1 VTTPALVLHATEL
14 RLAICRYAPD
24 ASLPGIAQ
32 LRGTTFWS
40 ITRTPDEL
48 SIVCDEDRV
57 PKGDV
62 QVENGWAAFSVQGPL
77 PFGLTGV
84 ISGITA
90 PLAEAGV
97 PVFVVSTYLTD
108 WLLVKHTDFARAR
121 AILAERFEVR

>member
-1 VTTPALVLHATEL
+1 MSAPSLVLNTTSL

-24 ASLPGIAQ
+24 ATLPGIAM

-57 PKGDV
+57 PEGDV
-62 QVENGWAAFSVQGPL
+62 KIERGWGAFSVQGPL

-90 PLAEAGV
+90 PLADAGV
-97 PVFVVSTYLTD
+97 PVFVVSTYQTD